1 MPIVNTGR
9 FDINYVEEGEG
20 FPVILIHG
28 LAGDHT
34 AWFPQ
39 IAALKKKYRVI
50 AFDNP
55 GSGKSSKVESPVN
68 TAELADTTLG
78 LMDKLDV
85 KKAHI
90 VGRSMGGAI
99 AQQIALREQDR
110 LQSMAMAASFARL
123 DSLGRQTIKNMQQ
136 LLSWRKNWSEW
147 APHAVSLFVAPEFFN
162 ENPDIIKNITMLI
175 SDESRDMISY
185 DHLATTCLEHDVI
198 DELGGI
204 KTPTLVM
211 AGKVDPICSM
221 TAQKWMVDA
230 LSDVELTV
238 FEKSSHF
245 FLMEESLKALSTI
258 EKWLEQNS

>member
-20 FPVILIHG
+20 FPVVLIHG

-39 IAALKKKYRVI
+39 IDALKKKYRVI

-55 GSGKSSKVESPVN
+55 GSGKSSTVQSPVN
-68 TAELADTTLG
+68 TAELADATLG
-78 LMDKLDV
+78 LMDKLNI
-85 KKAHI
+85 KRAHV

-99 AQQIALREQDR
+99 AQQMALRSQDS

-123 DSLGRQTIKNMQQ
+123 DPLGSQIIKNMQQ
-136 LLSWRKNWSEW
+136 LLGWRKNWSEW
-147 APHAVSLFVAPEFFN
+147 APHAVNLFVAPEFFN
-162 ENPDIIKNITMLI
+162 ENPVLIKNITMLI
-175 SDESRDMISY
+175 SDESRDMKSY

-198 DELGGI
+198 DELGSI

-211 AGKVDPICSM
+211 AGKFDPICSM

-230 LSDVELTV
+230 LPDVELTV

-245 FLMEESLKALSTI
+245 FLMEESLKALSAI
-258 EKWLEQNS
+258 ENWLEQNS